1 MRRFSSPTPAH
12 ALRQQEAIEDPSL
25 GRKIASIQQIVMSQN
40 FDIHNELNR
49 YSDMIEDQ
57 RRILYA
63 ERLSILLGE
72 QPMSLRSSGY
82 GYSISMNAGLTIW
95 PSSPISAK
103 AFTWRASPAAAR
115 SMNFI
120 HRLPERSIRSR
131 ARSTVRKRRCWSGLE
146 GPMIRL
152 NGNGWD

>member
-1 MRRFSSPTPAH
+1 
-12 ALRQQEAIEDPSL
+12 
-25 GRKIASIQQIVMSQN
+25 MSQN

-63 ERLSILLGE
+63 ERLRILLGE
-72 QPMSLRSSGY
+72 QQMSPAGN
-82 GYSISMNAGLTIW
+82 GFGCSISMNAGLTIW

-103 AFTWRASPAAAR
+103 VFTWRASPAAAR

-120 HRLPERSIRSR
+120 RRLPQRSIKSR
-131 ARSTVRKRRCWSGLE
+131 TSLTMRQRLCWPGSA
-146 GPMIRL
+146 GPMILL